1 MGTDAERCPFF
12 IVYGERSRSR
22 LFSFHFFIF
31 SGIMECM
38 DNENKGKFIVIEGGD
53 GSGKDAQVASAIKE
67 LHSENIIF
75 TREPG
80 GTRVGNEI
88 RKLLLNE
95 KSFDMKART
104 ELLLFYASRA
114 QHVEEVIAPALNA
127 GQNVV
132 SNRFSLSTIAYQI
145 YGRKQPEYL
154 TLCETLDNAVVGNYK
169 PDFTVF
175 LDIDPKHAMEKI
187 RGRVDENNRFDD
199 EDIEFYE
206 RVREGYLAHLKK
218 IPHKIIDV
226 ERPFEE
232 VQKEVLT
239 TIREFLGQAGG

>member
-1 MGTDAERCPFF
+1 
-12 IVYGERSRSR
+12 
-22 LFSFHFFIF
+22 
-31 SGIMECM
+31 M
-38 DNENKGKFIVIEGGD
+38 DTENKGKFIVIEGGD

-67 LHSENIIF
+67 LHGENIVF

-95 KSFDMKART
+95 KSFDMKAKA

-114 QHVEEVIAPALNA
+114 QHVEEIIAPALTSM
-127 GQNVV
+127 QNVI

-145 YGRKQPEYL
+145 YGRKQPEYFDL
-154 TLCETLDNAVVGNYK
+154 CTLLDMAVVGKYK
-169 PDFTVF
+169 PDLTIF
-175 LDIDPKHAMEKI
+175 LDIDPKNAVEKI
-187 RGRVDENNRFDD
+187 RQRTTENNRFDD
-199 EDIEFYE
+199 EDIEFYT
-206 RVREGYLAHLKK
+206 RVREGYLTHLKT
-218 IPHKIIDV
+218 IPNKIINV

-239 TIREFLGQAGG
+239 TIREFLGQAST